1 MESCFYHF
9 KMNVLKSN
17 HDQDYFDFL
26 HKTLGRCFT
35 SFYIRIHSKN
45 SIVNNFRNDILKVL
59 AYFDM
64 FHYPISEK
72 EIILFLPNKT
82 GMPSLSKQLHQLT
95 LDHIIFRFGDFYTLH
110 NDLQL
115 IHKRLAGNRRAAADL
130 LIAYRISKFLYRFP
144 FVRAVS
150 ISGSL
155 SKNFSDP
162 KSDIDYFI
170 ITSSGRLWVARTF
183 LHLFKKLTFLSG
195 VQHHYCMNYFIDEEA
210 LEIEE
215 KNIFTAIETVTLLPI
230 CGNRIHEDFF
240 SANHWT
246 DHFLPNCRIV
256 HREKYYTGGKLRF
269 KKMTEFVLNNRLGT
283 WMDDQFMKITSRRWE
298 KKDRKCMVNI
308 KGNRMGIICGKH
320 CCKPNPVYFQN
331 EILMQY
337 QRKIERLRSES
348 FVLNK
353 P

>member
-1 MESCFYHF
+1 MIVSG
-9 KMNVLKSN
+9 SN
-17 HDQDYFDFL
+17 HGQDYFVFI
-26 HKTLGRCFT
+26 HKIRRIYFT
-35 SFYIRIHSKN
+35 SFSIQIHPEN
-45 SIVNNFRNDILKVL
+45 LNVNNLRNDILKVL

-64 FHYPISEK
+64 FHYPLSEK
-72 EIILFLPNKT
+72 EIILFLPNK
-82 GMPSLSKQLHQLT
+82 SNRFSISNQLHQLT
-95 LDHIIFRFGDFYTLH
+95 LDRIIFRFGDFYTLH
-110 NDLQL
+110 DDLQL
-115 IHKRLAGNRRAAADL
+115 MHKRLAGNKKAAADL

-170 ITSSGRLWVARTF
+170 ITSPGRLWIARTF

-195 VQHHYCMNYFIDEEA
+195 AQHHYCMNYFIDEEA
-210 LEIEE
+210 LVIEE

-230 CGNRIHEDFF
+230 CGNGTQENFF
-240 SANHWT
+240 SANRWT
-246 DHFLPNCRIV
+246 DHFLPNCRITLK
-256 HREKYYTGGKLRF
+256 EKYYTGEKLRI
-269 KKMTEFVLNNRLGT
+269 KKMIESILNNRLGA
-283 WMDDQFMKITSRRWE
+283 WMDDLFMKITSRRWE
-298 KKDRKCMVNI
+298 RKDRKCTVNM
-308 KGNRMGIICGKH
+308 KGNRMGIICRKH

-337 QRKIERLRSES
+337 QRKIESLRYES
-348 FVLNK
+348 FAFNK

>member
-1 MESCFYHF
+1 MT
-9 KMNVLKSN
+9 VLKSN
-17 HDQDYFDFL
+17 HVQRYFVFI
-26 HKTLGRCFT
+26 HKIRCICFT
-35 SFYIRIHSKN
+35 SFCIQIHSEN
-45 SIVNNFRNDILKVL
+45 LHVNNFRNDILKVL

-72 EIILFLPNKT
+72 EIILFLPNK
-82 GMPSLSKQLHQLT
+82 SSRFSISDQLHQLT
-95 LDHIIFRFGDFYTLH
+95 LDRIIFRFGDFYTLH

-115 IHKRLAGNRRAAADL
+115 MHKRLAGNKRAAADL
-130 LIAYRISKFLYRFP
+130 LTAYRISKFLYRFP

-170 ITSSGRLWVARTF
+170 ITSPGRLWIARTF

-210 LEIEE
+210 LVIEE

-230 CGNRIHEDFF
+230 CGNGTQENFF
-240 SANHWT
+240 SANRWT

-256 HREKYYTGGKLRF
+256 LKENYYTGGKLRF
-269 KKMTEFVLNNRLGT
+269 KKMVESILNNRLGT

-298 KKDRKCMVNI
+298 RKDRKCMVNM
-308 KGNRMGIICGKH
+308 KGNRMGIICRKH
-320 CCKPNPVYFQN
+320 CCKPNPAYFQN

-337 QRKIERLRSES
+337 ERKIESLKYE
-348 FVLNK
+348 FFAFNK